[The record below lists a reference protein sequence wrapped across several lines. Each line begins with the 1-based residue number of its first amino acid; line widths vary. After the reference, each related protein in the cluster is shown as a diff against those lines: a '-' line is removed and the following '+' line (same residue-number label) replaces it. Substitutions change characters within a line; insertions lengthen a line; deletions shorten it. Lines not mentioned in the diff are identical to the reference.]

1 MVSGSG
7 SRFLYSS
14 REKTCISGDRPKE
27 GDLSGGGFDRGR
39 AEEVGISTGISAGRE
54 NGGGASKGGWDGSGA
69 IAGVGAFG
77 RKCGSA
83 GFGFMPEGLWK
94 SQRENRFKILGGT
107 EAGES
112 LENR

>member
-1 MVSGSG
+1 MVGGSG

-14 REKTCISGDRPKE
+14 SEKTCVPGDGSEE
-27 GDLSGGGFDRGR
+27 GDLSGGGFDGGG
-39 AEEVGISTGISAGRE
+39 AEEVGIPTGVSPGGE
-54 NGGGASKGGWDGSGA
+54 DGGGATKGGWNGSGA

-83 GFGFMPEGLWK
+83 GFGFMSEGLWK
-94 SQRENRFKILGGT
+94 RQRGDCFKIIGR
-107 EAGES
+107 EKAGES